1 MAITTDPEG
10 KTGCFDYML
19 YQWDIAR
26 GSYCSDTGMQ
36 NYEYMYTVKV
46 MAIGYTFFYWF
57 IARCCTSHC
66 MSKVEVLPYS
76 H

>member
-36 NYEYMYTVKV
+36 NYEYNYVYCAISYTV
-46 MAIGYTFFYWF
+46 MF
-57 IARCCTSHC
+57 IAGCCTSHC